1 MTPLYRYRITKMAR
15 TRPNSSFWKV
25 VRGAGKHGSATL
37 DDLLLLVDK
46 TAGGAVSKALE
57 QQVAGKHNVLSGV
70 VEPRA
75 TSRPADM
82 TGWRVSWHRDERDA
96 VVGTVLRTARG
107 AVRTARQTRDIW
119 AEETARGNALAL
131 ARDLDSPVATKLAK
145 RILAEIPTRQQGL
158 FSARANPHTTTNV
171 QTLLFD
177 KAVFTPATARAWAE
191 RHGYRAPKVDR
202 GSATATKLRIR
213 QHAPGGFVKGSFRTV
228 PFGDGVSA
236 VVGRPRQH
244 VVRNPSA
251 LPVVQGFSIAN
262 PASVWRVYWFGRS
275 GPIKGAPEFTS
286 AAAAKA
292 WLKEIYGEKGPW
304 KLDRGQRNDLQFRKS
319 YLGREFY
326 VESVGPEHAF

>member
-15 TRPNSSFWKV
+15 VRPNSSSWKV
-25 VRGAGKHGSATL
+25 VRGSGKHGSASL

-46 TAGGAVSKALE
+46 MAGGAVAKALE
-57 QQVAGKHNVLSGV
+57 QQLTGRHRAPSGA

-82 TGWRVSWHRDERDA
+82 TGWRVSWHRDERDDA
-96 VVGTVLRTARG
+96 VGTVLRTARG

-119 AEETARGNALAL
+119 AEETARSNALAL

-158 FSARANPHTTTNV
+158 FGARANPRDTTNV

-177 KAVFTPATARAWAE
+177 KAVFTPARARAWAE
-191 RHGYRAPKVDR
+191 RHGYRAPKVDA
-202 GSATATKLRIR
+202 GSATATKLRVR
-213 QHAPGGFVKGSFRTV
+213 QHAPNGFFKGSFHTV
-228 PFGDGVSA
+228 PFGEGVSA

-244 VVRNPSA
+244 AVRNPAA
-251 LPVVQGFSIAN
+251 LPVVQGLFVSN
-262 PASVWRVYWFGRS
+262 PASVWRVYWFGRT
-275 GPIKGAPEFTS
+275 GPIKGAPDFAS

-292 WLKEIYGEKGPW
+292 WLKETYGEKGPW
-304 KLDRGQRNDLQFRKS
+304 QLDRGQRNDGQFRKA
-319 YLGREFY
+319 YLGRDYY